1 MGGVFPRLFLF
12 RNSHDDLHGLVLV
25 FQNCTGS
32 FLTTCPV
39 FVCSGV
45 LPTSVCFFHRFRTV
59 QGSKYATFKV
69 DDLRPNTIEVTPIDQ
84 WWLFK
89 KAPRDDGKMMSVKEA
104 EELMKKQE
112 NFLGPLSLANKVLGT
127 KSLVSAVGGVRR

>member
-1 MGGVFPRLFLF
+1 MHLLIF
-12 RNSHDDLHGLVLV
+12 
-25 FQNCTGS
+25 
-32 FLTTCPV
+32 
-39 FVCSGV
+39 SGV
-45 LPTSVCFFHRFRTV
+45 RCYVEKLFPFFFWVRLPSYVFFRTV

-112 NFLGPLSLANKVLGT
+112 NFMGPLSLANKVLGSR
-127 KSLVSAVGGVRR
+127 SLVRGYQVGVGVLLV